1 MTLTSGS
8 SARRAA
14 TTSVIPTIVVVR
26 SADTP
31 TRLAPCSRA
40 AATNASALTFVPRS
54 TTAMLAPFHIIAT
67 RFLPM
72 SWRSPLIVP
81 MTAVC
86 SGRMSAATRTGSSTA
101 VASFI
106 ARALISISGT

>member
-1 MTLTSGS
+1 
-8 SARRAA
+8 
-14 TTSVIPTIVVVR
+14 
-26 SADTP
+26 
-31 TRLAPCSRA
+31 
-40 AATNASALTFVPRS
+40 
-54 TTAMLAPFHIIAT
+54 
-67 RFLPM
+67 M

-86 SGRMSAATRTGSSTA
+86 SGRMPAAVRTGSRTA